1 MPLRRARS
9 LARAHQTRRCRNLFG
24 GTTKEFV
31 LALALRCGGKPIIML
46 KRLAEKPE
54 AFYDMTLSCVE

>member
-1 MPLRRARS
+1 MRYSYWLLPRAASRD
-9 LARAHQTRRCRNLFG
+9 RRNLFG

-31 LALALRCGGKPIIML
+31 LVLSALCGGKPIIML